1 MATTDDI
8 QSLITFTE
16 ETARRAGALLREAYD
31 QPVSITN
38 KGKIDLVTQSDRDSE
53 ALILAAIKER
63 YPHHGI
69 LAEESGEFRGEITAA
84 APDGSSFVWM
94 VDPLDGTTNFAHKF
108 PIFSVSMALRDGDD
122 LLIGV
127 VYDPLRDECF
137 TAARGMGARLNGVP
151 FTVSSVNA
159 LDQALLA
166 TGFPYDSHTA
176 EDNNLTAF
184 GVFMRRAQAI
194 RRAGSA
200 ALDLAYVA
208 CGRFDGY
215 WEMRLYPWDI
225 AAGMLLIREA
235 GGMVTDYAGRTGTM
249 EMITGRRIVAS
260 NGRIHHAIID
270 TLGEAYT

>member
-1 MATTDDI
+1 MTTPDE
-8 QSLITFTE
+8 LHALLNFTE
-16 ETARRAGALLREAYD
+16 ETARRAGALLRDAYS

-53 ALILAAIKER
+53 ALILAAIQQR
-63 YPHHGI
+63 YPQHGI
-69 LAEESGEFRGEITAA
+69 LAEESGDITAD
-84 APDGSSFVWM
+84 APDGSSYVWM

-137 TAARGMGARLNGVP
+137 SAARGMGATLNGVP
-151 FTVSSVNA
+151 FRVSETGA

-176 EDNNLTAF
+176 EDNNLNAF

-194 RRAGSA
+194 RRPGSA

-215 WEMRLYPWDI
+215 WEMRLFPWDI
-225 AAGMLLIREA
+225 AAGIVLIREA
-235 GGMVTDYAGRTGTM
+235 GGTVTDYEGRSDTM
-249 EMITGRRIVAS
+249 PMISGRRIVAS
-260 NGRIHHAIID
+260 NGRIQAAMIG
-270 TLGEAYT
+270 TLGEVYPSA